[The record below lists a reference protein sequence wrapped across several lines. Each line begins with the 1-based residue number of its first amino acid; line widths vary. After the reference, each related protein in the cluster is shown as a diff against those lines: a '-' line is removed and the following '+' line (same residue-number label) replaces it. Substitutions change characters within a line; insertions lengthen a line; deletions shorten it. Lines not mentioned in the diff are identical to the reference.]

1 MTNSFSR
8 PSPSTLGCSPRPS
21 SLDSSPVS
29 PAVHVV
35 DDDASF
41 RKSLLRLLKA
51 HGLAAQAYDSAPEF
65 LKSGLASCAGCIV
78 LDVRMPRLS
87 GLDLQEELAKA
98 DCAMPVVFLTGHGDI
113 PMSVQAMKKGAVDFL
128 TKPVDEESLLEA
140 VRNALSRN
148 EKHLRERAE
157 IEAVR
162 VRVRTLTEREF
173 EVMRHVIAGELNKK
187 IGERLGVVEKT
198 IKVHRARV
206 MEKMGVPSVAELVRL
221 CALAGIAPAEK

>member
-8 PSPSTLGCSPRPS
+8 PPPSTLGCSPRLS
-21 SLDSSPVS
+21 SLDPSPVS

-51 HGLAAQAYDSAPEF
+51 HGLAAQAYDSAPDF
-65 LKSGLASCAGCIV
+65 LKSGLAAHAGCIV
-78 LDVRMPRLS
+78 LDVRMPGLS
-87 GLDLQEELAKA
+87 GLDLQAELARA
-98 DCAMPVVFLTGHGDI
+98 ECAMPVIFLTGHGDI

-128 TKPVDEESLLEA
+128 TKPVDEDNLLMA

-148 EKHLRERAE
+148 AKHLRERAE

-162 VRVRTLTEREF
+162 GRVGTLTEREL
-173 EVMRHVIAGELNKK
+173 EVMRHVIAGQLNKQ

-206 MEKMGVPSVAELVRL
+206 MEKMGVSSVAELVRL
-221 CALAGIAPAEK
+221 CTLAGIAPAEK

>member
-1 MTNSFSR
+1 MTNS
-8 PSPSTLGCSPRPS
+8 SPPAPR
-21 SLDSSPVS
+21 SPVS

-51 HGLAAQAYDSAPEF
+51 HGFAAQAYDSALDF
-65 LKSGLASCAGCIV
+65 LKSGLAARTGCIV
-78 LDVRMPRLS
+78 LDVRMPGLS
-87 GLDLQEELAKA
+87 GLDLQAELAKA
-98 DCAMPVVFLTGHGDI
+98 ECAMPVIFLTGHGDI

-128 TKPVDEESLLEA
+128 TKPVDEENLLVA
-140 VRNALSRN
+140 IRNALSRN

-157 IEAVR
+157 IEAVGGR
-162 VRVRTLTEREF
+162 VGTLTEREL
-173 EVMRHVIAGELNKK
+173 EVMRHVIAGELNKQ

>member
-1 MTNSFSR
+1 MR
-8 PSPSTLGCSPRPS
+8 
-21 SLDSSPVS
+21 
-29 PAVHVV
+29 
-35 DDDASF
+35 DA
-41 RKSLLRLLKA
+41 
-51 HGLAAQAYDSAPEF
+51 G
-65 LKSGLASCAGCIV
+65 G
-78 LDVRMPRLS
+78 
-87 GLDLQEELAKA
+87 
-98 DCAMPVVFLTGHGDI
+98 FLTGHGDI

-128 TKPVDEESLLEA
+128 TKPVDEESLLFA
-140 VRNALSRN
+140 VRNALARN
-148 EKHLRERAE
+148 EKQLRERAE

-162 VRVRTLTEREF
+162 GRVGTLTEREF